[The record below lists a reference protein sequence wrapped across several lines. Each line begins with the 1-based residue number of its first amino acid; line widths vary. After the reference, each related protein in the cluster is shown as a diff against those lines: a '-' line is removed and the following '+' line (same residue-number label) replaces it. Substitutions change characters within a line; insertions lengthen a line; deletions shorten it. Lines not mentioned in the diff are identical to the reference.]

1 MADQESFLTN
11 LNKNYEQYLGLKQN
25 IDLMISQAK
34 GLIINIQN
42 NPGYP
47 THGTDNEKLDMGIY
61 YKKILA
67 YLNA

>member
-1 MADQESFLTN
+1 MSDQESFLTN
-11 LNKNYEQYLGLKQN
+11 LNKNYEQYLSLKESIN
-25 IDLMISQAK
+25 TMISQAQ
-34 GLIINIQN
+34 GIIISIQN